1 MYIYNKLGYNN
12 ILKMNECLKVELKYT
27 KGANDSS
34 ILSLLIVEKESSIL
48 VALLFFFLITLNII

>member
-1 MYIYNKLGYNN
+1 
-12 ILKMNECLKVELKYT
+12 MNECLKVELKYT

-48 VALLFFFLITLNII
+48 VALFFFFFFNHFKHNINMNI